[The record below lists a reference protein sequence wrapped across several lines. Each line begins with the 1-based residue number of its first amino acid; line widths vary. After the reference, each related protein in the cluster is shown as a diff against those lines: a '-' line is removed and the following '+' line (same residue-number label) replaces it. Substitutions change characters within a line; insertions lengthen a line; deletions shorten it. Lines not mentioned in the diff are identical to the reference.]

1 MTKQEINKLSIEDA
15 QKMIYDAIQAS
26 HMNFL
31 KQLSDEKNSAQ
42 NEEKEHA
49 PCT

>member
-1 MTKQEINKLSIEDA
+1 MTKQEINSLSIEDA
-15 QKMIYDAIQAS
+15 QKMIYEAIQAS

-31 KQLSDEKNSAQ
+31 KQLSDEKPSTENA
-42 NEEKEHA
+42 EKEHA